1 MSKAIL
7 NEAVVNKAINTASET
22 FTETIT
28 DSNKTNN
35 TTKIINS
42 LKGFSPTARFGK
54 INPFSIVLF
63 LYTVVVLSILVNE
76 SNKVRNAKKN
86 TEDLKTKRKSAYLM
100 ATRITVLTFCIFA
113 SFFLFKKSIQ
123 KTEAN
128 IFVYSGL
135 FSLNLVI
142 YYVIILGAKLA
153 NFRIFLYFLFW
164 CMSLA
169 TKIALP
175 YI

>member
-1 MSKAIL
+1 MSKVIL
-7 NEAVVNKAINTASET
+7 NQAVVNKLGDLVQKT
-22 FTETIT
+22 TE
-28 DSNKTNN
+28 DSNRTNN
-35 TTKIINS
+35 TLKIINS
-42 LKGFSPTARFGK
+42 LSPTARFGK

-63 LYTVVVLSILVNE
+63 LYGIVVLSILVNQ
-76 SNKVRNAKKN
+76 SNKVRNGKKN

-113 SFFLFKKSIQ
+113 SFFLVKKFIQ

-128 IFVYSGL
+128 IFLYSVL
-135 FSLNLVI
+135 FLVNLAI
-142 YYVIILGAKLA
+142 YYVIIAGAKLN
-153 NFRIFLYFLFW
+153 NFRIFVFFVWW

-169 TKIALP
+169 IKIALP

>member
-7 NEAVVNKAINTASET
+7 NEAVVNKVGDVFQKT
-22 FTETIT
+22 TE
-28 DSNKTNN
+28 DSNRTNN
-35 TTKIINS
+35 SIKIINS

-63 LYTVVVLSILVNE
+63 LYGIVVLSILVNQ
-76 SNKVRNAKKN
+76 SNKVRNGKKN

-113 SFFLFKKSIQ
+113 SFFLVKKFIQ

-128 IFVYSGL
+128 IFVYSVL
-135 FSLNLVI
+135 FLLNLAI
-142 YYVIILGAKLA
+142 YYVIIAGAKLN
-153 NFRIFLYFLFW
+153 NFRIFVFFVWW

-169 TKIALP
+169 SKIALP

>member
-1 MSKAIL
+1 MNKVIL
-7 NEAVVNKAINTASET
+7 NS
-22 FTETIT
+22 
-28 DSNKTNN
+28 
-35 TTKIINS
+35 
-42 LKGFSPTARFGK
+42 SPTAIFGK

-63 LYTVVVLSILVNE
+63 LYGIVVLSILVNQ
-76 SNKVRNAKKN
+76 SNKVRNAKRN

-113 SFFLFKKSIQ
+113 SFFLVKKFIQ

-128 IFVYSGL
+128 IFVYSVL
-135 FSLNLVI
+135 FLLNLAF
-142 YYVIILGAKLA
+142 YYVIILSAKLN
-153 NFRIFLYFLFW
+153 NFRIFFYFLLW

-169 TKIALP
+169 SKIALP